1 MLVKDYMT
9 RHPIM
14 VEATLPVPEAQR
26 LMAANNIRHLPVV
39 ADGKRLLGLVTR
51 QRLAI
56 SPERLS
62 SLDVWEITRY
72 LADLTVG
79 KVMIAGPDLRTVS
92 PEATL
97 EDAAAL
103 MIRHKVGGL
112 PVVEGGIVIGILTET
127 DLLVELQN
135 LLGAIDHGW
144 RVTVRVP
151 DRRGEFLKLT
161 RAISDKGW
169 GIMAMGAVRTPRHTG
184 TWDIVLKVRRCSQE
198 ELRPVLEALE
208 GQQIVDMRV
217 TGPSDCLPET
227 DEAPA
232 D

>member
-14 VEATLPVPEAQR
+14 VDPSLPVAEAQR

-39 ADGKRLLGLVTR
+39 GDGKRLLGLVTR
-51 QRLAI
+51 QRLSI
-56 SPERLS
+56 QPERLS
-62 SLDVWEITRY
+62 SLDVWEITRF
-72 LADLTVG
+72 LSDLTVG
-79 KVMIAGPDLRTVS
+79 KVMVTGPDLRTTI

-97 EDAAAL
+97 EDAADL
-103 MIRHKVGGL
+103 MIRHKLGGL
-112 PVVEGGIVIGILTET
+112 PVVEDGVVVGIITET

-161 RAISDKGW
+161 RAISDRGW
-169 GIMAMGAVRTPRHTG
+169 GIMAMGAVRSPRHAG
-184 TWDIVLKVRRCSQE
+184 TWDIVLKVRRCSEE
-198 ELRPVLEALE
+198 ELRPVLEAIE
-208 GQQIVDMRV
+208 GQQVVDLRV
-217 TGPSDCLPET
+217 TGPGEDLRDIQAET
-227 DEAPA
+227 A
-232 D
+232 

>member
-14 VEATLPVPEAQR
+14 VEPSLPVTEAQR
-26 LMAANNIRHLPVV
+26 LMAASSIRHLPVV
-39 ADGKRLLGLVTR
+39 GDGKRLLGLVTR

-56 SPERLS
+56 SPDRLN

-79 KVMIAGPDLRTVS
+79 KVMVSGRDLRTTV

-97 EDAAAL
+97 EDAAEL

-112 PVVEGGIVIGILTET
+112 PVVEDGIVIGIITET
-127 DLLVELQN
+127 DLLIELQN
-135 LLGAIDHGW
+135 LLGAIDDGW
-144 RVTVRVP
+144 RVTMRVP
-151 DRRGEFLKLT
+151 DQRGEFLKLT

-169 GIMAMGAVRTPRHTG
+169 GIMAMGAVRSPRQTG
-184 TWDIVLKVRRCSQE
+184 TWDIVLKVRRCTQE
-198 ELRPVLEALE
+198 DLIPVLAAIE
-208 GQQIVDMRV
+208 GQQIVDVRV
-217 TGPSDCLPET
+217 TGPTEESVTEA
-227 DEAPA
+227 APA
-232 D
+232 PA